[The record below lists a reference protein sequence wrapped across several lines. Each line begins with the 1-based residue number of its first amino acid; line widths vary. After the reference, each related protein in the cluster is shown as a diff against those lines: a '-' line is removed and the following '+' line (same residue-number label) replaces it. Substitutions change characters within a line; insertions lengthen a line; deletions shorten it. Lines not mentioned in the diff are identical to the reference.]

1 MSTPFPIPTGLR
13 PKAQGCE
20 ARATL
25 GEVPKHFPQPHC
37 GCGTTA
43 RDGHNLVEV
52 GTSLRRF
59 PKVARPSQP
68 WAGGHSPFGADGS
81 RTLGT
86 LRDVLLPNLLSD
98 ELRLPS
104 PRLRQAG
111 VPSAGKSVKLTA

>member
-1 MSTPFPIPTGLR
+1 MNTPFPIPTGLC

-25 GEVPKHFPQPHC
+25 GEVPKHFPQPQR
-37 GCGTTA
+37 GCGTTT

-52 GTSLRRF
+52 ETSL
-59 PKVARPSQP
+59 RPSQP

-86 LRDVLLPNLLSD
+86 LRDALLPKLLSGK
-98 ELRLPS
+98 LR
-104 PRLRQAG
+104 
-111 VPSAGKSVKLTA
+111 VMEGK

>member
-20 ARATL
+20 ERATL
-25 GEVPKHFPQPHC
+25 GDVSEHFPQPQR

-52 GTSLRRF
+52 ETSLRRF

-81 RTLGT
+81 RTLAA
-86 LRDVLLPNLLSD
+86 LRGALLPKLLSG
-98 ELRLPS
+98 ELRVPT
-104 PRLRQAG
+104 G
-111 VPSAGKSVKLTA
+111 VQLEEARA